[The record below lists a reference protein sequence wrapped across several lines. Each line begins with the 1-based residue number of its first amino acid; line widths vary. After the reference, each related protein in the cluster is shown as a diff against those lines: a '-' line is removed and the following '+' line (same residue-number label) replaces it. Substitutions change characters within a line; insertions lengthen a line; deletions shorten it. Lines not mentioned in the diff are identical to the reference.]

1 MPPQRRVVI
10 VDDDQFNLDL
20 IGDEFSVVKTDFSF
34 DVIKVRGIE
43 EYWRQLESEP
53 IHILCVDINIKS
65 KETTLADDGI
75 DGIASF
81 HRFKSPNTIIVVYS
95 SFVGLDKV
103 KTTVRA
109 MKAGASMVFEK
120 GDRFEREIVEFCVR
134 ELKSRTTLG
143 GLDIEDWFETE
154 LPRLVREFGGQAVAL
169 ADRQVVASAS
179 SVAELRRRL
188 AQSPPKDKVTIL
200 LVPDQVL
207 AP

>member
-1 MPPQRRVVI
+1 MQEAR
-10 VDDDQFNLDL
+10 
-20 IGDEFSVVKTDFSF
+20 
-34 DVIKVRGIE
+34 
-43 EYWRQLESEP
+43 RQLESQP
-53 IHILCVDINIKS
+53 IHVLCVDLNLKS
-65 KETTLADDGI
+65 EKTTLADDGI

-81 HRFKSPNTIIVVYS
+81 HRFKSPYTLIVVYS
-95 SFVGLDKV
+95 SFMELDRV

-109 MKAGASMVFEK
+109 MKAGASMVFETRD
-120 GDRFEREIVEFCVR
+120 GFEREIVEFCVR

>member
-1 MPPQRRVVI
+1 MLPQRRVVI
-10 VDDDQFNLDL
+10 V
-20 IGDEFSVVKTDFSF
+20 GDEQVDVDLLQAEFTAAKSDFCF
-34 DVIKVRGIE
+34 EVLKVPGMQEAR
-43 EYWRQLESEP
+43 RQLESQP
-53 IHILCVDINIKS
+53 IHVLCVDLNLKS
-65 KETTLADDGI
+65 EKTTLADDGI

-81 HRFKSPNTIIVVYS
+81 HRFKSPYTLIVVYS
-95 SFVGLDKV
+95 SFMELDRV

-109 MKAGASMVFEK
+109 MKAGASMVFETRD
-120 GDRFEREIVEFCVR
+120 GFEREIVEFCVR